1 MDSHTKEK
9 VRVYLEAGN
18 ILTSYDG
25 FEKLGTT
32 CAKDYVG
39 FLIRKDHLPIK
50 SEWRTNPNTKKRYK
64 AYWIAR
70 EIQQV
75 FAKELF

>member
-1 MDSHTKEK
+1 MDDHTKQR
-9 VRVYLEAGN
+9 VRDYLEAGN
-18 ILTSYDG
+18 VLTSYDG

-50 SEWRTNPNTKKRYK
+50 SEWRKSPSDKRYK

-70 EIQQV
+70 ELQ
-75 FAKELF
+75 KEMEF